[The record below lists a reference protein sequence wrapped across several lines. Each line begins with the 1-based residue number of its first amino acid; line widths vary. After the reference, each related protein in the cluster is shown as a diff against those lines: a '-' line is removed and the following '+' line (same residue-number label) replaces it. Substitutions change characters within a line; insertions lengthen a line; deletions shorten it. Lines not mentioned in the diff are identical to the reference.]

1 VFFNKNYF
9 RRKNMRKI
17 LSLCLA
23 LTLLA
28 GFMLPVSAEKPV
40 EIIFWH
46 SMGGVN
52 GEAIVK
58 MVEDFNKENEGKI
71 KVNVEYQGTYDD
83 AINKVKA
90 AGMSAMPADVMQI
103 YDIGSRFMID
113 SGWAL
118 PVQEMIDAE
127 NYDISQVEP
136 NIAAYYTIDGKLYSM
151 PFNSSTPLLYY
162 NKTAFKEAGLDPDTP
177 PTNFDEIIEMAEKLT
192 IKDADGKT
200 VRWGFGMGNYGWFF
214 EQWIG
219 KMGLHYVDNDNG
231 RSEEPATKVVFDENG
246 GAAEIFKIWKK
257 LFDEGI
263 ITYLGRGNTDAKAAF
278 ISGDIVITLES
289 TAALKSLLTN
299 VGDDF
304 EIGTGFFPNI
314 HPDDKGGVSIG
325 GGSLWM
331 LQTGDDARQKASWEF
346 IKYMIS
352 PDVQAFW
359 NAQTGYFPITVA
371 THELDAF
378 KENLE
383 KFPQFG
389 TAIRQLHSTAPEYA
403 GSLLSVFPESRAL
416 VETYTERLING
427 EVTVDEAVQK
437 LAAEVNSAIEIY
449 NLTN

>member
-1 VFFNKNYF
+1 MK
-9 RRKNMRKI
+9 KM
-17 LSLCLA
+17 LSLCLILA
-23 LTLLA
+23 LFA
-28 GFMLPVSAEKPV
+28 GLVLPVNAENPV

-58 MVEDFNKENEGKI
+58 MVDDFNKANEGKI

-127 NYDISQVEP
+127 NYDISQIEP
-136 NIAAYYTIDGKLYSM
+136 NIAAYYTIDNKLYSM

-162 NKTAFKEAGLDPDTP
+162 NKTAFAEAGLDPDTP

-192 IKDADGKT
+192 IKDADGKIT
-200 VRWGFGMGNYGWFF
+200 RWGYGMGNYGWFF
-214 EQWIG
+214 EQWMG
-219 KMGLHYVDNDNG
+219 KMGLHYVNNDNG

-246 GAAEIFKIWKK
+246 GAAEVFKVWKK

-331 LQTGDDARQKASWEF
+331 LQTGDDARQKAAWEF

-383 KFPQFG
+383 KYPQFG

-403 GSLLSVFPESRAL
+403 GSLLSVFPEARSL

>member
-1 VFFNKNYF
+1 
-9 RRKNMRKI
+9 MRKI

-289 TAALKSLLTN
+289 TAALKSLLTS

>member
-1 VFFNKNYF
+1 
-9 RRKNMRKI
+9 MRKI

-71 KVNVEYQGTYDD
+71 KVNVEYQGTYDE

>member
-1 VFFNKNYF
+1 
-9 RRKNMRKI
+9 MRKI

-403 GSLLSVFPESRAL
+403 A
-416 VETYTERLING
+416 TC
-427 EVTVDEAVQK
+427 
-437 LAAEVNSAIEIY
+437 
-449 NLTN
+449 